1 MNYKNS
7 TTIMPKILKKMQ
19 KTGG

>member
-1 MNYKNS
+1 
-7 TTIMPKILKKMQ
+7 MPKILKKMQ

>member
-19 KTGG
+19 KTVG